1 MPWVGSAPPCGD
13 QVPTWGQ
20 GPCTH
25 PWWWRALLFASLEQ
39 ELPLYHPPVT
49 GMLVWHVG
57 TRPHVAHRQSFRW
70 ADYLDRLSSLNFGP
84 AVLMCLWPFGSGRM
98 TNAAT
103 RWGILHLQR
112 QGVAG
117 WQAGLHLTRRCPA
130 SATQPP
136 CANYS
141 RLLVMRKSCKM
152 DTGWASS
159 WVLLSIPLRLQHTL
173 RHLRCDWDDWHSS
186 LGFLGARRLC
196 RSARVQWR
204 WQILVVQDLAL
215 SWQSWHPL
223 LPFTAHLCTPGG
235 TGDGGSGS
243 CATE

>member
-13 QVPTWGQ
+13 QVPIWGH
-20 GPCTH
+20 GPCTY

-70 ADYLDRLSSLNFGP
+70 ADYLDRLSSLNFGL

-98 TNAAT
+98 TNAAM

-117 WQAGLHLTRRCPA
+117 WKAGLHLTRRCPA

-186 LGFLGARRLC
+186 LLPWSAQTVPFCSCTMALADSCGA
-196 RSARVQWR
+196 
-204 WQILVVQDLAL
+204 
-215 SWQSWHPL
+215 
-223 LPFTAHLCTPGG
+223 
-235 TGDGGSGS
+235 GS
-243 CATE
+243 CSQLAELASSPSLHCSPVHPGRYR

>member
-1 MPWVGSAPPCGD
+1 MFPAFSLPCRVCRLLSCHVECTRAGSAPSFEGQVPLWGGGLCNILGGAILLWHTWVASSMPWVGSAPPCGD

-20 GPCTH
+20 GPCTYT
-25 PWWWRALLFASLEQ
+25 WWRRALLIASLVQ
-39 ELPLYHPPVT
+39 VLPLYHPPVT

-84 AVLMCLWPFGSGRM
+84 AVLMCLWPFGSGRT
-98 TNAAT
+98 TNAAM

-117 WQAGLHLTRRCPA
+117 WKAGWHLTRRCPD

-136 CANYS
+136 CADYS

-152 DTGWASS
+152 DTWWAS
-159 WVLLSIPLRLQHTL
+159 
-173 RHLRCDWDDWHSS
+173 C
-186 LGFLGARRLC
+186 
-196 RSARVQWR
+196 
-204 WQILVVQDLAL
+204 
-215 SWQSWHPL
+215 
-223 LPFTAHLCTPGG
+223 
-235 TGDGGSGS
+235 
-243 CATE
+243 